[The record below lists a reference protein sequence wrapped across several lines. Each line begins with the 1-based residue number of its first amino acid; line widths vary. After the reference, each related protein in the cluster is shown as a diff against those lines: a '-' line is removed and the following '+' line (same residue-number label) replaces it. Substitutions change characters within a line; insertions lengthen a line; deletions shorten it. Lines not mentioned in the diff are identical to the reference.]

1 MVTRIAFLCVANSA
15 RSQMA
20 EGLARVLLGDTVR
33 VTSAGSEPSQVH
45 PNAIE
50 AMAEIGIDITH
61 QTSTPVADLDPT
73 GLDLVV
79 TLCAEEVCPA
89 LPGHIRRL
97 HWPIPDP
104 ASKDSE
110 LDAGVLRNRFRAV
123 RDEIRKRIEELGS
136 GLPPRVG

>member
-1 MVTRIAFLCVANSA
+1 MVSRIAFPCVANSA

-20 EGLARVLLGDTVR
+20 EGLARVLLGDSVR
-33 VTSAGSEPSQVH
+33 VTSAGSEPSHVH

-61 QTSTPVADLDPT
+61 QTSVVDLDPT

-79 TLCAEEVCPA
+79 TPCAEEVCPA
-89 LPGHIRRL
+89 LPCHVRRL

-104 ASKDSE
+104 APKGSG
-110 LDAGVLRNRFRAV
+110 LDAEALRNRFRAA

-136 GLPPRVG
+136 ERPPRVG